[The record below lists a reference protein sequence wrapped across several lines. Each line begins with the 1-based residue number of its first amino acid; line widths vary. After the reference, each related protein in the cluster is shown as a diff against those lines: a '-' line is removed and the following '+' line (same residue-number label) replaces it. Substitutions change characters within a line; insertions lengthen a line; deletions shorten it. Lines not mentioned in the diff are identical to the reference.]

1 MLGSVSAQVGLLA
14 FAAAIV
20 AGLYAGNAPATVLTR
35 ALAAMLVG
43 FLVGRLVCGAIR
55 LVLRDH
61 LQRKKRAIDQS
72 HAPSTEAPGQSKRG
86 DASRPAEAG

>member
-20 AGLYAGNAPATVLTR
+20 AGLYAGNAPATVLLR

-43 FLVGRLVCGAIR
+43 FLVGRLASGTIR

-61 LQRKKRAIDQS
+61 LQRRKLAIDQS
-72 HAPSTEAPGQSKRG
+72 HAPSTEAPEHSKRG
-86 DASRPAEAG
+86 DASQPTEAG